1 MSFQRAPP
9 HLPPLLFPCPDS
21 TVSIDEFKKVVPD
34 ALDAQGWFRFHGVYA
49 DGTPIVK
56 A

>member
-1 MSFQRAPP
+1 MF
-9 HLPPLLFPCPDS
+9 
-21 TVSIDEFKKVVPD
+21 SIDEFKRVVPD
-34 ALDAQGWFRFHGVYA
+34 ALDAQGWFRHHGVYA